1 MGLGDALASVK
12 ITGKGLCSMSYG
24 RYLWLSAYLRWSF
37 VAIHSLGDTKPF
49 SILFSISAY
58 LVDDLMGASILR
70 ASTRAQWRATEPA
83 IRKNVIINKLEK
95 TWLDSPMYSS
105 DRTCL
110 AVIVLEI

>member
-1 MGLGDALASVK
+1 
-12 ITGKGLCSMSYG
+12 
-24 RYLWLSAYLRWSF
+24 
-37 VAIHSLGDTKPF
+37 
-49 SILFSISAY
+49 
-58 LVDDLMGASILR
+58 MGASILR